1 LATRDGDPIVRYQTT
16 APHASV
22 LGDIEAQPLWAGQSV
37 GLVRDVA
44 PAAAIVRR
52 IAAEA
57 KAALDRAAAT
67 ITT

>member
-1 LATRDGDPIVRYQTT
+1 MATWDGDPIVRYATT
-16 APHASV
+16 APHAAV
-22 LGDIEAQPLWAGQSV
+22 AGDIEALPLWAGQSV

-57 KAALDRAAAT
+57 KVAIDRAAAT
-67 ITT
+67 IT